1 MTQTAINYA
10 RVLHEL
16 SIPRETIMDTKQAF
30 LSVPELNVFF
40 TNPVISKEKKHEVI
54 NRLFPK
60 EIKSFLKVLCNH
72 HSFDEVNDIFEAYED
87 WERQKQNKL
96 LAKLYY
102 FTAPNEEQLAKI
114 KEFLCKEYKAND
126 VEFMLKEQPELL
138 GGFILRVGD
147 KEYDWSVKG
156 RFQLLKQKLT
166 WR

>member
-10 RVLHEL
+10 KVLYEL
-16 SIPRETIMDTKQAF
+16 SIPREAIMDTKQAF

-40 TNPVISKEKKHEVI
+40 TNPVIPKEKKHAVI

-60 EIKSFLKVLCNH
+60 EMKSFLKVICNH
-72 HSFDEVNDIFEAYED
+72 QSFDEINHIFEAYED
-87 WERQKQNKL
+87 YERQKQNKL

-102 FTAPNEEQLAKI
+102 VAAPDEEQLAKI
-114 KEFLCKEYKAND
+114 KDFLCKEYKADD
-126 VEFMLKEQPELL
+126 VEFILKEQPELL
-138 GGFILRVGD
+138 GGFVLRVGD

-156 RFQLLKQKLT
+156 RFQLLRQKLT